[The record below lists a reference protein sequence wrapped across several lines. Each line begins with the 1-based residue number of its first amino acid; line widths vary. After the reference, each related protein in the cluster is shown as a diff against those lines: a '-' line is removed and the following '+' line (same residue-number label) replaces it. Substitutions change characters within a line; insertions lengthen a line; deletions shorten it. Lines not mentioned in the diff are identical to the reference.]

1 MPSTPQPPAKP
12 STQPTQAPKPP
23 APPPPKEQPKPAAA
37 AAPAPQQQR
46 PAPPPQQQAPR
57 TQQPAPQQQRQSPTD
72 HDNPPPARSQAPL
85 AKAPQ
90 TPVAGVGPP
99 EPGLPIGERPHDK
112 RDPQSAKFEAHA
124 GPPHWNEPRDERDAT
139 RKPREEWRPNP
150 SLDARDQ
157 EPPVGYYADG
167 MSAPDEQRA
176 RAAWVEAHGQA
187 EYDEATDQRAKEDKP
202 TFDQHA
208 LAGGG
213 AFVRAGERRQVP
225 GVVPPTKRE

>member
-1 MPSTPQPPAKP
+1 MPSQPTQPAKP
-12 STQPTQAPKPP
+12 STPPTQQPKPA
-23 APPPPKEQPKPAAA
+23 APPPPKEQPKPAAS
-37 AAPAPQQQR
+37 PAPQQQR
-46 PAPPPQQQAPR
+46 PAVY
-57 TQQPAPQQQRQSPTD
+57 PTD
-72 HDNPPPARSQAPL
+72 TG
-85 AKAPQ
+85 KAPQ

-99 EPGLPIGERPHDK
+99 EPGLPIGERPHDA

-124 GPPHWNEPRDERDAT
+124 APPHWNEPRDERDAT

-187 EYDEATDQRAKEDKP
+187 EYDEATDQRPKGDKP

-213 AFVRAGERRQVP
+213 AFVKAGERRQIP